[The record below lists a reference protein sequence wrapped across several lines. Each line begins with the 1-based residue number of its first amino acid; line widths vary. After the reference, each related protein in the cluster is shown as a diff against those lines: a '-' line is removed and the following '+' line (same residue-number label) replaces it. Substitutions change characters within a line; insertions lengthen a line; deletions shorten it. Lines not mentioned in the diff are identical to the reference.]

1 MPVNQRVSLNGISFF
16 VVSLVSLEKNN
27 KTMNTEGT
35 EAACV
40 ASKAVGVMGGHEL
53 MDKK

>member
-1 MPVNQRVSLNGISFF
+1 MGSVFFCFVSQLG
-16 VVSLVSLEKNN
+16 KNN

-40 ASKAVGVMGGHEL
+40 ASKAMGVMGGHEL